1 LPNICLVKT
10 RTDSGFAN
18 RFQNTNSSD
27 SGHISGI
34 FWNIEAHADV
44 ALRPEVIDFV
54 RLQFIKQLHQIHRV
68 REIAVVQEQP
78 HAVNVRIDIKMI
90 DASGVEGARPPDYSV
105 NLVAFFQQQIGQI
118 TSILA
123 GDPGDQGALHLA
135 SGIKSNRACEQIIVA
150 EDGLC
155 PVPNI

>member
-1 LPNICLVKT
+1 SLKTTPTPTIYTLSLHDALP
-10 RTDSGFAN
+10 
-18 RFQNTNSSD
+18 
-27 SGHISGI
+27 I
-34 FWNIEAHADV
+34 F
-44 ALRPEVIDFV
+44 
-54 RLQFIKQLHQIHRV
+54 

-90 DASGVEGARPPDYSV
+90 DAGGVEGARPPDYSV

-135 SGIKSNRACEQIIVA
+135 SGIKSNRAREQIIVG
-150 EDGLC
+150 DGRALSR
-155 PVPNI
+155 PKTFE